1 MRNAGSKAARERRN
15 TQDMSPQ
22 RGIEKIAGAA
32 VFHGANPKKQ
42 PPAHLQ
48 AKSTSREAGK
58 AGLHE

>member
-15 TQDMSPQ
+15 TQDMSPNGVPK
-22 RGIEKIAGAA
+22 RIAGAA
-32 VFHGANPKKQ
+32 SFHGANPEKQ

-58 AGLHE
+58 VGLHE

>member
-22 RGIEKIAGAA
+22 RGTEKIAGAA
-32 VFHGANPKKQ
+32 SFHGANPEKQ

-48 AKSTSREAGK
+48 AKSITREAGK